1 MSLHLRVFRPAS
13 GLAVI
18 TDSDEEIAND
28 TLRKA
33 LDLKKLTMLFL
44 YASLQARPLTKFG
57 NNIILFWHDRFV
69 FDRNLSSNFTKQD
82 ECRAITSNCQQT
94 PAIPVFTCHRQGVE
108 RLIKEVTRAS
118 AIVSDRKSLQ
128 RLIVSSVKSKK
139 NFQNRTV
146 NKILYNALTTI
157 FFLCFYVDFEQLLL
171 QRLLLFLSWSAL
183 LVVTVAAFR

>member
-1 MSLHLRVFRPAS
+1 M
-13 GLAVI
+13 
-18 TDSDEEIAND
+18 
-28 TLRKA
+28 
-33 LDLKKLTMLFL
+33 
-44 YASLQARPLTKFG
+44 
-57 NNIILFWHDRFV
+57 
-69 FDRNLSSNFTKQD
+69 
-82 ECRAITSNCQQT
+82 
-94 PAIPVFTCHRQGVE
+94 E

-118 AIVSDRKSLQ
+118 TIVSDRKSLQ